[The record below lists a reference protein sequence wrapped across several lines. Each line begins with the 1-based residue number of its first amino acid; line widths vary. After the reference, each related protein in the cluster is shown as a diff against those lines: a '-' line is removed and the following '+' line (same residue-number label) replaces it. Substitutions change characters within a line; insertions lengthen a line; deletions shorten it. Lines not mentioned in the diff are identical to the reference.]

1 MTDATMSSTTG
12 GPESRAVTI
21 TNPFA
26 MGQGQSTGGEGLLSQ
41 IAKNTAM
48 TVQILQSAMVG
59 TPQERAAEQAE
70 RQAEAVERREEKAED
85 AETDDRGGRLKGFLS
100 AIGGLVSGTG
110 RQLQKLN
117 PFSSSFAF
125 GNIGR
130 LLLAGGGVALI
141 RTFGE
146 DFVEPLA
153 NMLQEISDKGI
164 KQTLIDIKDNIKER
178 LEPTLKD
185 MKESFNN
192 FMDAVGR
199 TIIFVKSVY
208 TQLNDYIMS
217 FDTKGMTVS
226 AAGGT
231 FEVGDGKLDM
241 EELGLLKEDL
251 QNKAISAIGSFF
263 KAVFTALADKIMSSD
278 YFMPVATALLLYGPV
293 SSIFAFTGGAAAAG
307 ATGAAGMRGLT
318 GMQKLSIFAL
328 LAFGIRETYK
338 SYDEAMRETLEREK
352 GNFEFSTFAS
362 IFLGG
367 AKNAEGSVA
376 AGYRQAIGG
385 AGTGALVGMGLG
397 SVIPGV
403 GTIVGGAIGLIAG
416 GVIGFLSGQAGTDRV
431 KEIVDG
437 LLVGFDQFITDIGNF
452 FYDVANGFRY
462 LVTGR
467 GFIKGYNARKL
478 GSTSILQDELEKEK
492 VVLEKLQS
500 MQAQF
505 PELDLET
512 DIQAQQQ
519 KVDLLG
525 AQIIAAPSIERRNK
539 LDAAELNLSNAELNF
554 GKLQQRIFTGKDENG
569 DGKPDLNT
577 RTAMF
582 KFSKD
587 IGLGSA
593 GGAFSGVKDPAAEAA
608 IGPDGTNLD
617 AYLYYQKA
625 IPKLRAQV
633 VGMKQAFTQR
643 DLSLVESSDAG
654 TLLNNPFVL
663 NPGLNQIIDGGVSS
677 GGAVVVSPTSGAN
690 LSAADISEAVA
701 AGNSIPIIIDN
712 KDINQVQPMTLN
724 FDSLNSTADS
734 TAAILGS
741 TRLITLTGVD

>member
-12 GPESRAVTI
+12 GPESRALTI

-26 MGQGQSTGGEGLLSQ
+26 MGQGQAKGGDSLLSQ

-59 TPQERAAEQAE
+59 TPQEQAAEQAE
-70 RQAEAVERREEKAED
+70 RQAEAAQRRDEKAED
-85 AETDDRGGRLKGFLS
+85 AETDVGKGRLKGFLK
-100 AIGGLVSGTG
+100 GTG
-110 RQLQKLN
+110 SLISKTTSALN
-117 PFSSSFAF
+117 PFGSGFIF

-130 LLLAGGGVALI
+130 LLLAGGGIALI
-141 RTFGE
+141 RNFSE
-146 DFVEPLA
+146 EFIDPLA

-192 FMDAVGR
+192 FMDAVDR

-241 EELGLLKEDL
+241 EELDFLKEDL
-251 QNKAISAIGSFF
+251 SNKAINAIGGFF
-263 KAVFTALADKIMSSD
+263 KAVFTELGNKIMSSE

-328 LAFGIRETYK
+328 LAFGIRQTYK

-367 AKNAEGSVA
+367 AKNAEGSVE
-376 AGYRQAIGG
+376 AGYRQAVGG
-385 AGTGALVGMGLG
+385 AGTGALAGMALG

-416 GVIGFLSGQAGTDRV
+416 GVIGYLSGQAGTDRV

-437 LLVGFDQFITDIGNF
+437 LLGGFDQFITDIGNF

-505 PELDLET
+505 PELDLEK
-512 DIQAQQQ
+512 DIQAQQE

-525 AQIIAAPSIERRNK
+525 AQIVAAPSIERRNK
-539 LDAAELNLSNAELNF
+539 LDAAQLNLDKAEFNF
-554 GKLQQRIFTGKDENG
+554 RKLQQRIFTGKDENG
-569 DGKPDLNT
+569 DGRPDLHT
-577 RTAMF
+577 KRAMF
-582 KFSKD
+582 KFVKD
-587 IGLGSA
+587 VGLGGSSA
-593 GGAFSGVKDPAAEAA
+593 YAGHKDPAAEAA
-608 IGPDGTNLD
+608 IGPNGTNLD
-617 AYLYYQKA
+617 AYIYYQKA
-625 IPKLRAQV
+625 IPKLKAQV
-633 VGMKQAFTQR
+633 LGMKQAFTER

-654 TLLNNPFVL
+654 TLLSNPYVL

-677 GGAVVVSPTSGAN
+677 GGAVVVSPTSGSN

-701 AGNSIPIIIDN
+701 AGNSIPIIVDN
-712 KDINQVQPMTLN
+712 RDMNSVQPMTLN
-724 FDSLNSTADS
+724 FDDLKPNQISTGDVLS
-734 TAAILGS
+734 MGD
-741 TRLITLTGVD
+741 TRLITLTGID